1 VLLFKKPRTMKIN
14 DELFNILL
22 DKGLLAL
29 IILIVGFYFN
39 RLIEKIRLGNSRII
53 ELERLKGNL
62 ENDLL
67 KDKRLRKLTYLEKQ
81 LSEFYWPIFIRLQKD
96 NVLWERVPNFFDNSN
111 SLPQETND
119 YLEKEVLLRNHEEI
133 GQIIES
139 NFHLAEADSELSQEI
154 FKYIRH
160 VTVYLA
166 IRKVNN
172 FRKLNP
178 IDFNEPFPPNFIS
191 LFNSKL
197 SEIQNSYN
205 DLVSEIKSNT

>member
-1 VLLFKKPRTMKIN
+1 MKIN
-14 DELFNILL
+14 DELINILL

-96 NVLWERVPNFFDNSN
+96 NGNYSP
-111 SLPQETND
+111 PT
-119 YLEKEVLLRNHEEI
+119 I
-133 GQIIES
+133 G
-139 NFHLAEADSELSQEI
+139 H
-154 FKYIRH
+154 
-160 VTVYLA
+160 
-166 IRKVNN
+166 
-172 FRKLNP
+172 
-178 IDFNEPFPPNFIS
+178 
-191 LFNSKL
+191 
-197 SEIQNSYN
+197 
-205 DLVSEIKSNT
+205 